1 MTASCNFYNQIGS
14 KYTSWHYSSDITQL
28 RPDTIHTA
36 AQRVNNLPSP
46 SGKGRKKTR
55 YTKTSMK
62 NMHVLWVKTHLAV
75 EWKHMMFSFV
85 LGSAFYTPD
94 DLVYLNKTSPFPGSV
109 VLCLKSVNIYK
120 PYEDCDKSEC
130 VPVSLFQLPSL
141 FLAVKGL
148 FIFPEISNYFNGIWK
163 HATITLFIFY
173 FKHMA
178 KRDYLSSLV
187 NIVHIILPYISV
199 CGIHGMRHSINH
211 TVQFKIK

>member
-14 KYTSWHYSSDITQL
+14 KYTNSITEA
-28 RPDTIHTA
+28 DTIQLTLLSWDPIQFTLLLKGWTTCHP
-36 AQRVNNLPSP
+36 LPE
-46 SGKGRKKTR
+46 KARKKTR

-94 DLVYLNKTSPFPGSV
+94 DLVYLNKTSPFPGSA

-148 FIFPEISNYFNGIWK
+148 FILSEISNYFNGIWK
-163 HATITLFIFY
+163 I
-173 FKHMA
+173 
-178 KRDYLSSLV
+178 
-187 NIVHIILPYISV
+187 
-199 CGIHGMRHSINH
+199 
-211 TVQFKIK
+211 QQ